1 MMNDNQEVNFALEEP
16 TSLKSLQEYGRQG
29 FVFHGSPNGNISI
42 LEPRPAA
49 DIDKSNSFNNDT
61 AVFAALSPM
70 AAILIACMSLTLVPP
85 EKRKEFWSI
94 GSSDKDNRICARIPS
109 KWKPFVI
116 TNHGFVYVLPGE
128 SFRGNNESG
137 WQAKSKSAV
146 VPIAKFEVSFEDFER
161 LGGVIEWK
169 EGEE

>member
-1 MMNDNQEVNFALEEP
+1 MNENQGINSEVEEL
-16 TSLKSLQEYGRQG
+16 TRIKSLQEFERQG

-42 LEPRPAA
+42 LEPRLAA
-49 DIDKSNSFNNDT
+49 DIDKSNLFNNDT

-128 SFRGNNESG
+128 SFKGKNESG

-146 VPIAKFEVSFEDFER
+146 VPTARIEVSFEDFER
-161 LGGVIEWK
+161 SGGVIEWK
-169 EGEE
+169 EGDE